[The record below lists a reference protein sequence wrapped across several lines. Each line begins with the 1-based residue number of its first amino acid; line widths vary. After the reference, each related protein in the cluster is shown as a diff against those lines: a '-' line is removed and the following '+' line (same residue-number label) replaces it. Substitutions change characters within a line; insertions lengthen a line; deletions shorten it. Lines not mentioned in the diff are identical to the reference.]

1 MSKPPVTIDALMD
14 MWSKDSP
21 YDDTEPGKELI
32 RIPLLHAKYLN
43 ILHHHKLILAKVS
56 HDYNKLKQVKFEY
69 YKGDLNNPEDLGHYG
84 WPPQL
89 KTIIRQDIPMH
100 LDADDD
106 LNKLLM
112 KKAVH
117 SEIVDYCS
125 SVLKEIHSRTFQ
137 LKAWIEWE
145 RFTGGK

>member
-14 MWSKDSP
+14 MWTKDSP

-32 RIPLLHAKYLN
+32 RIPILHAKYLN
-43 ILHHHKLILAKVS
+43 ILHHHKLILAKVDG
-56 HDYNKLKQVKFEY
+56 DYRAMKALKWDY
-69 YKGDLNNPEDLGHYG
+69 YKGDLNNPEDLAQHG
-84 WPPQL
+84 WAPQL
-89 KTIIRQDIPMH
+89 RTIIRQDIPIY
-100 LDADDD
+100 LDSDPD

-125 SVLKEIHSRTFQ
+125 SVLKELHSRTFQ
-137 LKAWIEWE
+137 LKSFIEWQ
-145 RFTGGK
+145 RFTGGN